1 MVADYQSMIVTE
13 IAPAVANHLWQST
26 VCLALAG
33 VLVLVMRRDRA
44 RVRYGVWL
52 ASLIKLLVPFS
63 LLIALGIRLAPPRV
77 QYVPVAADAFYI
89 EMQQVSQPFTPGLK
103 AWVREQGQPA
113 QSSRLWWRVAPTL
126 PSATVVIWLGGF
138 LFVLARWGGRWWRV
152 SKDVRSTSPL
162 RAGREVEA
170 LRRIERLAGVRK
182 PIEMRISRS
191 FLEPGIFG
199 IFRSVLVWPK
209 GISGHLDGAELEAI
223 LAHELMHVRRRD
235 NLAAALH
242 MLVEAVFWF
251 YPPVWWLGAQL
262 VAERERACD
271 EAVLGLGS
279 ERRIYAEG
287 ILKACEFCVQS
298 PLACVAGVAG
308 SDLKQRIT
316 RIMANRIARELNLTR
331 RLMLVLAGALTLGVP
346 LTCGLLQPSQSEG
359 QTQAVGA
366 ATIPALKYDVA
377 DIRPN
382 NSGEGPHIPSRIMNS
397 PDDGRLYATNLS
409 LTVLVCIA
417 YGVQGF
423 QVSGKPIWLDAAHYD
438 IQAKSDGATDTA
450 LQRLDPDQRKE
461 AKRLMLQALLA
472 DRFRLATHQ
481 TWKEGPAY
489 ALVVAKNGP
498 RLEVA
503 KDVVDNSDSQSSNNR
518 PPKGTGIGV
527 GRGQISGHATGLT
540 LLANVLSSHVGR
552 PVIDKTGL
560 TGLYDFA
567 LHWNPD
573 ESAAP
578 VPSGTFDGA
587 EKPDTLSPD
596 SSGPS
601 IFTAIQEQ
609 LGLKLEPI
617 KGPVDFIVID
627 HIERPSEN

>member
-1 MVADYQSMIVTE
+1 MVSNDPSMIFTQ
-13 IAPAVANHLWQST
+13 IAPALANHLWQST
-26 VCLALAG
+26 VCLAIAG
-33 VLVLVMRRDRA
+33 LLTLVMRKDHA
-44 RVRYGVWL
+44 PVRYGIWL
-52 ASLIKLLVPFS
+52 ATSIKFLIPFS
-63 LLIALGIRLAPPRV
+63 LLIALGTRLAPSRV
-77 QYVPVAADAFYI
+77 QSGPVAADAFYI
-89 EMQQVSQPFTPGLK
+89 EMQQVSQPFTPAPK
-103 AWVREQGQPA
+103 ASVREDLRPA
-113 QSSRLWWRVAPTL
+113 QSGGLWWRVAPIL
-126 PSATVVIWLGGF
+126 PSATVVIWIGGL
-138 LFVLARWGGRWWRV
+138 LFVLASWGERWWRV
-152 SKDVRSTSPL
+152 SKDVRAAEPL

-170 LRRIERLAGVRK
+170 LRRIERLVGVQK
-182 PIEMRISRS
+182 PISMRISWS
-191 FLEPGIFG
+191 SLEPGIFG
-199 IFRSVLVWPK
+199 IFRSVLVWPE
-209 GISGHLDGAELEAI
+209 GISRRLDGAELEAI
-223 LAHELMHVRRRD
+223 LAHEVMHVRRRD

-242 MLVEAVFWF
+242 MLVEAAFWF

-262 VAERERACD
+262 VAERECACD

-279 ERRIYAEG
+279 ERRVYAEG

-298 PLACVAGVAG
+298 PLACVAGVSG

-346 LTCGLLQPSQSEG
+346 LACGLLQPSQSEG

-366 ATIPALKYDVA
+366 AAIPALKYDVA

-423 QVSGKPIWLDAAHYD
+423 QVSGKPSWLDAAHSD

-450 LQRLDPDQRKE
+450 LQRLNPDQRKE

-472 DRFRLATHQ
+472 DRFRLAAHQ

-498 RLEVA
+498 KLAVA
-503 KDVVDNSDSQSSNNR
+503 KDVVDNPDSQSSNNR

-578 VPSGTFDGA
+578 VPSGTVDGA
-587 EKPDTLSPD
+587 EKPDTSTQD

-617 KGPVDFIVID
+617 KAPVEVLVID